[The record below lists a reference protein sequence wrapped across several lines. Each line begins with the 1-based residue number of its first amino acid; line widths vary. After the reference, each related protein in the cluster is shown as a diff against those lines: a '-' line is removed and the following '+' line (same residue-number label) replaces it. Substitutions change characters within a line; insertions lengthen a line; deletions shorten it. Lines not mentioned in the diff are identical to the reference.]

1 MRSLFSLLELSG
13 ADVRRLAA
21 GASVRRGGDARPA
34 PAERR
39 PLDGIVVAIL
49 PFAVSGESPAA
60 WIAAAHRLGAGVV
73 RRDDVLD
80 PSADPFAVCT
90 EAARWADLL
99 VVSHPCSGFARAV
112 SALTGRPVVNAG
124 ESGGEDPVAGI
135 SLLAAA
141 LPDPPDPARRLRA
154 AVCGDLWQSRS
165 ARAFLAAL
173 AAVEATILLVPARG
187 RDLPETGIRRL
198 ARRMGRSPRR
208 FEAHAMKSLLDMVDT
223 VLLAP
228 EDSPQL
234 PLFHELDVPPDEAAR
249 RARRDV
255 EDLDVLFVAAGSAG
269 RDRIVREPFRG
280 RTARLPGGGAEHH
293 VSAASFESVLRWAA
307 TSGGDG
313 PPAESSAAPDG
324 WHSHGV
330 SQSSAERYT
339 SALGLICHGERCVA
353 ARHADV
359 VTPEFLVTDR
369 DAHRLECVHCGEA
382 AEWSFA
388 ASKVERRFHAAGT
401 PDAAK
406 ILAANLVLFRTR
418 AEALTAGFDPPR
430 RRAKGAEAAA
440 DPSAEPVAPDERVR
454 GDEPTRGDDD
464 PTGGTDR

>member
-1 MRSLFSLLELSG
+1 MRSLLTLIELSG

-21 GASVRRGGDARPA
+21 GASVRRGGDGRVPA
-34 PAERR
+34 PERR
-39 PLDGIVVAIL
+39 PLEGAVVAVL
-49 PFAVSGESPAA
+49 PFAASGESPAA
-60 WIAAAHRLGAGVV
+60 WIAAAQRLGAGVL
-73 RRDDVLD
+73 RREDVLD
-80 PSADPFAVCT
+80 ASADAFAVCT

-99 VVSHPCSGFARAV
+99 VVSHTCSGFARAV
-112 SALTGRPVVNAG
+112 AAITGRPVVNAG
-124 ESGGEDPVAGI
+124 EAGGEDPVAGI

-141 LPDPPDPARRLRA
+141 LPEHPDTSRRLRA

-187 RDLPETGIRRL
+187 RDLPEAGIRRL
-198 ARRMGRSPRR
+198 ARRMGRNPRR

-234 PLFHELDVPPDEAAR
+234 PLFPELAVPPDEAAR

-280 RTARLPGGGAEHH
+280 RTARLPGGGAEHY
-293 VSAASFESVLRWAA
+293 VSAAAFESVLRWAA
-307 TSGGDG
+307 GDGGDRS
-313 PPAESSAAPDG
+313 PADAAAAADG
-324 WHSHGV
+324 AHAPTAT
-330 SQSSAERYT
+330 QQQAERYT

-369 DAHRLECVHCGEA
+369 DARRLECVHCGET
-382 AEWSFA
+382 AEWAFA

-406 ILAANLVLFRTR
+406 ILPANLVLFRTR

-430 RRAKGAEAAA
+430 RRAKGIESAA
-440 DPSAEPVAPDERVR
+440 DAATDAATDPGAGD
-454 GDEPTRGDDD
+454 DEPRAGED
-464 PTGGTDR
+464 PTEGTDR

>member
-1 MRSLFSLLELSG
+1 MRSLLSLLDLSG
-13 ADVRRLAA
+13 ADVRRLAS
-21 GASVRRGGDARPA
+21 GAAPRRGGDARSAA
-34 PAERR
+34 PERR
-39 PLDGIVVAIL
+39 PLEGTVVAVL
-49 PFAVSGESPAA
+49 PFAASGESPAA
-60 WIAAAHRLGAGVV
+60 WIAAAQRLGAGVL
-73 RRDDVLD
+73 RREDVLD
-80 PSADPFAVCT
+80 ASADAFAVCT

-99 VVSHPCSGFARAV
+99 VVSHTCSGFARAV
-112 SALTGRPVVNAG
+112 AAITGRAVVNAG
-124 ESGGEDPVAGI
+124 EAGGEDPVAGL

-141 LPDPPDPARRLRA
+141 LPDHGDPARRLRA

-187 RDLPETGIRRL
+187 RDLPEAGIRRL
-198 ARRMGRSPRR
+198 ARRMGRNPRR

-228 EDSPQL
+228 EETPQL

-280 RTARLPGGGAEHH
+280 RTARLPGGGAEHY
-293 VSAASFESVLRWAA
+293 VSAAAFESVLRWAA
-307 TSGGDG
+307 AVGGDG
-313 PPAESSAAPDG
+313 ASADAAAPGDG
-324 WHSHGV
+324 SHAMAA
-330 SQSSAERYT
+330 QQPERYT
-339 SALGLICHGERCVA
+339 SALGLICHGDRCVA

-369 DAHRLECVHCGEA
+369 DARRLECVHCGET
-382 AEWSFA
+382 AEWAFA

-406 ILAANLVLFRTR
+406 ILSANLVLFRTR

-430 RRAKGAEAAA
+430 RRAKGVESAA
-440 DPSAEPVAPDERVR
+440 DPATDSAAGD
-454 GDEPTRGDDD
+454 DEPRPGGDLAE
-464 PTGGTDR
+464 GTDR